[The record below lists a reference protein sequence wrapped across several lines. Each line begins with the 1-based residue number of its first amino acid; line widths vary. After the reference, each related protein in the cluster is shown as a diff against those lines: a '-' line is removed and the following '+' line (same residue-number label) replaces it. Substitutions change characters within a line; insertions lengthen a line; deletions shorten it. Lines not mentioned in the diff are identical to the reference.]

1 MYRLTKKPW
10 LYIGIMLTAMLASWV
25 VMASMNVCR
34 DPSDLKAHEIQC
46 DSGKLSIAGYSSTTG
61 ATNVSE
67 VDPLSEHHV
76 ETTPADVT
84 NGADGTYYYYLD
96 MDGYK
101 GLGLQLVLN
110 GGSGTVTVTVDCT
123 MQDDGTAP
131 ASCNY
136 QDVSNTVYGAANWT
150 ASAVLF
156 DSNYILG
163 QCKYVRIKVVADT
176 SGADDAD
183 WTIFAKRLY

>member
-1 MYRLTKKPW
+1 MRTTKTW
-10 LYIGIMLTAMLASWV
+10 LAIIGFLLLGGLAIAGTVIQGQDSNEHMRV
-25 VMASMNVCR
+25 VRTTTDGRVEM
-34 DPSDLKAHEIQC
+34 
-46 DSGKLSIAGYSSTTG
+46 AGYSSTTG

-101 GLGLQLVLN
+101 ALGLQLVLN
-110 GGSGTVTVTVDCT
+110 GGSGTVTVTVECT
-123 MQDDGTAP
+123 LQDDGTAP

-136 QDVSNTVYGAANWT
+136 HDVSNTVYGAANWT